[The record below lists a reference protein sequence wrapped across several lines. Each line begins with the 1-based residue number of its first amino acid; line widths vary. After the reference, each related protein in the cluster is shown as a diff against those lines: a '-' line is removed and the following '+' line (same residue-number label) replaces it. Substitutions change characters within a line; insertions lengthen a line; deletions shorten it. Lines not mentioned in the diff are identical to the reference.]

1 MSDSPRIILR
11 MSTYPEAYTNPKGIM
26 FEAGA
31 LVGAEEAVE
40 VLEMRNPD
48 HEQGF

>member
-1 MSDSPRIILR
+1 MSDSSRIILQL
-11 MSTYPEAYTNPKGIM
+11 STYLEAYTNPKGVM

-40 VLEMRNPD
+40 VLEMKYPD